1 MTMCYDDENKLERCL
16 FVASK
21 KKEYVAP
28 HTHAIFIEAVNLL
41 AASDPEAGVDDIKYG
56 GDLYEEDIDDQ

>member
-41 AASDPEAGVDDIKYG
+41 AASGPEASVQDIDYG
-56 GDLYEEDIDDQ
+56 GDITGEDIDDQ

>member
-1 MTMCYDDENKLERCL
+1 MCYDDENKLERCL
-16 FVASK
+16 FMASK

-41 AASDPEAGVDDIKYG
+41 AASGPEASVQDIDYG
-56 GDLYEEDIDDQ
+56 GDLSEDIDDQ

>member
-1 MTMCYDDENKLERCL
+1 MFYDDGNKLERCL

-41 AASDPEAGVDDIKYG
+41 AASGPEASVHDIDYG
-56 GDLYEEDIDDQ
+56 GNLYEEDIDDQ

>member
-1 MTMCYDDENKLERCL
+1 MTMFYDDGNKLERCL

-41 AASDPEAGVDDIKYG
+41 AASGPEASVHDIDYG
-56 GDLYEEDIDDQ
+56 GNLYEEDIDDQ

>member
-1 MTMCYDDENKLERCL
+1 MCYEDGNKLERCL
-16 FVASK
+16 FMASK

-41 AASDPEAGVDDIKYG
+41 AASGPEASVQDIDYG
-56 GDLYEEDIDDQ
+56 GDLSEDIDDQ

>member
-1 MTMCYDDENKLERCL
+1 MCYDDENKLERCL

-41 AASDPEAGVDDIKYG
+41 AASGPEASVQDIDYG
-56 GDLYEEDIDDQ
+56 GDLSEDIDDQ

>member
-1 MTMCYDDENKLERCL
+1 MTMFYDDENKLERCL
-16 FVASK
+16 FMASK

-41 AASDPEAGVDDIKYG
+41 AASDPEASVHDIDYG
-56 GDLYEEDIDDQ
+56 GDITGEDIDDQ

>member
-1 MTMCYDDENKLERCL
+1 MFYDDENKLERCL
-16 FVASK
+16 FMASK

-41 AASDPEAGVDDIKYG
+41 AASDPEASVHDIDYG
-56 GDLYEEDIDDQ
+56 GDITGEDIDDQ

>member
-16 FVASK
+16 FMASK

-41 AASDPEAGVDDIKYG
+41 AASGPEAGVKDIDYG
-56 GDLYEEDIDDQ
+56 GDLSEDIDDQ